1 MSSLNKSSFLKVFL
15 SYLPLIFLFISVFN
29 EFDFN
34 YLEIDN
40 FSFNFVHI
48 LIFFW
53 TLKNLNRFGYLSIFF
68 AGVIN
73 DVVVGIPIGVSS
85 FCYLILCSVTAYI
98 RNITL
103 SPNFVK
109 DWFSF
114 LFTLILINSIQVII
128 LDLIFLIEISY
139 ISYLI
144 NSGFTFLFYP
154 VFFVLFNFLNQSISS
169 KKND

>member
-1 MSSLNKSSFLKVFL
+1 MSSLNKSSFSKVFL
-15 SYLPLIFLFISVFN
+15 SYLPLIFLFVSVFN
-29 EFDFN
+29 EWDFN

-114 LFTLILINSIQVII
+114 LFTIILINSIQVII

-144 NSGFTFLFYP
+144 NSGFTFIFYP
-154 VFFVLFNFLNQSISS
+154 VFFVMFNLLNQSIYI

>member
-1 MSSLNKSSFLKVFL
+1 MSSLNKSTFFRAFL
-15 SYLPLIFLFISVFN
+15 SYLPLIILFISVFN

-34 YLEIDN
+34 YLEIEN

-48 LIFFW
+48 LIFYW
-53 TLKNLNRFGYLSIFF
+53 TLKNLDRFGYLSIFI

-114 LFTLILINSIQVII
+114 LFTIILINSIQVII

-144 NSGFTFLFYP
+144 NSGFTFIFYP
-154 VFFVLFNFLNQSISS
+154 VFFVLFNLLNQSISII
-169 KKND
+169 KND

>member
-1 MSSLNKSSFLKVFL
+1 MSSLNKSSFLKIFL
-15 SYLPLIFLFISVFN
+15 SYLPLIFLFVSVFN

-34 YLEIDN
+34 YLEIEN
-40 FSFNFVHI
+40 FSFNFAHI

-53 TLKNLNRFGYLSIFF
+53 TLKNLDRFGYLSIFF

-103 SPNFVK
+103 TPNFVK

-154 VFFVLFNFLNQSISS
+154 VFFVLFNFLNQSISV
-169 KKND
+169 KQND

>member
-15 SYLPLIFLFISVFN
+15 SYLPLIFLFVSVFN

-40 FSFNFVHI
+40 LSFNFVHI

-154 VFFVLFNFLNQSISS
+154 VFFVLFNLLNQSISI
-169 KKND
+169 KQND